1 MAEQRADRILR
12 CLRTYPGGRA
22 RVQQLLERIR
32 GEEGNSDLPYQSV
45 YIAIQQKN
53 QHLEELGER
62 PIFITSREGEK
73 RGWVRLRE
81 TSDFT
86 KGSAARELEAKILNT
101 NEGVGDKIRAW
112 LQKMD
117 WRTFESTFLT
127 RVLEALGFQDVQITQ
142 PTRDGGADA
151 RVTYRRGIVE
161 ARAIVSA
168 KRYTKSVGL
177 DEVQRLRGLKGDEDT
192 AIIVT
197 TGQFTPDAEKEAK
210 PGQNQRV
217 VYLIDGDQLIDICTR
232 NKIGVTKVTLPDLLV
247 LDDELTDEPGA
258 GEASAEEQDYSEPEG
273 IPVADETPGK
283 RRLRDEMLGDSEKGL
298 SVEEV
303 AELSGL
309 ALSTVRAYLA
319 DHRRKVLGQR
329 IRADEHARARALR
342 IIFERRVKPVSG
354 SFLDPDI

>member
-1 MAEQRADRILR
+1 
-12 CLRTYPGGRA
+12 
-22 RVQQLLERIR
+22 LLERIR
-32 GEEGNSDLPYQSV
+32 GEEANSDLPYQSV

-53 QHLEELGER
+53 QHLEDLGER

-73 RGWVRLRE
+73 RGWVRLHE

-86 KGSAARELEAKILNT
+86 KGSAASELEARILNT

-117 WRTFESTFLT
+117 WRIFESTFLT

-168 KRYTKSVGL
+168 KRWNTKSVGL

-217 VYLIDGDQLIDICTR
+217 VYLIDGAQLIDICTR
-232 NKIGVTKVTLPDLLV
+232 NKIGVTKVTLPELLV
-247 LDDELTDEPGA
+247 LDDELTDEPEVD
-258 GEASAEEQDYSEPEG
+258 EASAAEQDSEPEG
-273 IPVADETPGK
+273 IPMTDETPGK
-283 RRLRDEMLGDSEKGL
+283 HRLRDEMLGDSEKGL
-298 SVEEV
+298 SVAEV
-303 AELSGL
+303 AELSGF

-329 IRADEHARARALR
+329 IRADEHARVCALR
-342 IIFERRVKPVSG
+342 IISERRVKPVPA
-354 SFLDPDI
+354 SFSAPDI

>member
-1 MAEQRADRILR
+1 
-12 CLRTYPGGRA
+12 
-22 RVQQLLERIR
+22 LLERIR
-32 GEEGNSDLPYQSV
+32 DEEGNSDLSYQSV

-62 PIFITSREGEK
+62 PIFRTSREGEK
-73 RGWVRLRE
+73 RGWVRLHE
-81 TSDFT
+81 SSDFA
-86 KGSAARELEAKILNT
+86 KGSAASELETRILKT
-101 NEGVGDKIRAW
+101 NEGVGDKIRTW
-112 LQKMD
+112 LQKMN
-117 WRTFESTFLT
+117 WRIFESTFLA
-127 RVLEALGFQDVQITQ
+127 RILEALGFQEVLITQ

-168 KRYTKSVGL
+168 KRWSTRSVGL

-232 NKIGVTKVTLPDLLV
+232 NKIGVTKVSLPELLV
-247 LDDELTDEPGA
+247 LDEELTDGT
-258 GEASAEEQDYSEPEG
+258 GVDEASAEDQSSELEDML
-273 IPVADETPGK
+273 VTDDTSGK

-298 SVEEV
+298 TFEEV

-309 ALSTVRAYLA
+309 ALSTVRVYLS
-319 DHRRKVLGQR
+319 DHRRKVVGQR

-342 IIFERRVKPVSG
+342 IISSRRPTS
-354 SFLDPDI
+354 